1 MNIKKIFWLLSVLCL
16 LSLFS
21 SAPTYAASDTSSIF
35 KIQAYSYNTISET
48 YQLEQYGSAV
58 LVAKDILLTNAH
70 VITDNDDKF
79 TLQYEACRTIS
90 SSESPVCFST
100 LQVLSYDKNTDLA
113 LLKIV
118 TPNDAMPDPVTLW
131 SGTLAIGAAISI
143 VGYPANGGESIT
155 TTQGTIAWYEQWYYK
170 TDANIDGGNSG
181 GGGFDNAGN
190 FIWIPTFVVNG
201 QTTLGYL
208 IPIDIIKEFLAGD
221 IGTTSTQRVAATF
234 TKRLETQYGLVD
246 QKNITNTLFTTPAFS
261 GYGLYL
267 FSAIEKKNNN
277 LYAYVTENDN
287 TSQVRMS
294 SLIATDDAAIQKY
307 VANEVKSMKA
317 FGFSTQKTPKKI
329 WTTTWQLITS
339 ISDDLII
346 YEYIQSH
353 STNKTYLEFIVMVD
367 REDAKADLVSL
378 QTFVES
384 IIIKKSSTKPQVLN
398 LPGVKPSSKRGV
410 SIVKWI
416 DEDGLNIALLPKSW
430 NFTINLSAYPGAKWV
445 TIKKIMASIESMLD
459 DMWVDYSPETSKYP
473 SKVLFVSTVDEDN
486 NVKMSAIGTVKS
498 GTTSAFIQADI
509 SLRSASNK
517 KEVIA
522 MIYKIFGL
530 E

>member
-1 MNIKKIFWLLSVLCL
+1 MVVLFG
-16 LSLFS
+16 FS
-21 SAPTYAASDTSSIF
+21 STYAASDTSSIF
-35 KIQAYSYNTISET
+35 KIQAYSYNSISDM

-70 VITDNDDKF
+70 VVTDNDNKF
-79 TLQYEACRTIS
+79 TLQYEACKTVS

-100 LQVLSYDKNTDLA
+100 LQLLSYDKNADLA

-118 TPNDAMPDPVTLW
+118 TPTDDMPTPVTLW
-131 SGTLAIGAAISI
+131 SGTLAVGATVNII
-143 VGYPANGGESIT
+143 GYPANGGESIT

-181 GGGFDNAGN
+181 WGGFDSAGN

-208 IPIDIIKEFLAGD
+208 IPIDIIKQFLAGD
-221 IGTTSTQRVAATF
+221 IGTTSTQKVAPAF
-234 TKRLETQYGLVD
+234 TKRLDTQYGLATQTRID
-246 QKNITNTLFTTPAFS
+246 IPLFTTPAFS
-261 GYGLYL
+261 GYGLSL

-277 LYAYVTENDN
+277 LYAYFAENTN
-287 TSQVRMS
+287 TSQVRMH
-294 SLIATDDAAIQKY
+294 SLIATDDAAMQRY
-307 VANEVKSMKA
+307 VSNEVKNFKS
-317 FGFSTQKTPKKI
+317 FGFSTQKATKKI
-329 WTTTWQLITS
+329 WTTSRQVITS

-346 YEYIQSH
+346 YEYVQSH
-353 STNKTYLEFIVMVD
+353 STNKTYLEFVVMVD
-367 REDAKADLVSL
+367 KEDAKADLVDL

-398 LPGVKPSSKRGV
+398 LPGVKLSSKRGV
-410 SIVKWI
+410 SIVKRI
-416 DEDGLNIALLPKSW
+416 DEDGLNISLLPTST

-445 TIKKIMASIESMLD
+445 TIKKIMTSIQSMLD